1 MRAIAI
7 SQDFTARHFMVL
19 KFFEHLFGF
28 GKLFF
33 KRFDQVDYLSQQCNR
48 LMKNGLIWK
57 FSESFVLD
65 LIDLD

>member
-1 MRAIAI
+1 MIAA
-7 SQDFTARHFMVL
+7 SQDFTARHFKVL

-28 GKLFF
+28 GELFF
-33 KRFDQVDYLSQQCNR
+33 KRFDRFDYLSQQCNR